1 MALDEDSAG
10 TESIVE
16 NIAEFLYLSE
26 QGGLILKDELGKIYD
41 TKLTQRFLQ
50 MFRSPEMN
58 SGNLQLFYNT

>member
-10 TESIVE
+10 PESIVE

-26 QGGLILKDELGKIYD
+26 QGGLILKDELGKVYH